1 MVAVLRATESA
12 SLFQQI
18 IGRGLRLYDNK
29 ADCLVLDYANNIERH
44 GLQKDLFTPDIKAYK
59 KKNQPCLAL
68 IVHCAELLTNFQRVQ
83 TRIT

>member
-44 GLQKDLFTPDIKAYK
+44 GLQKIYLRLILKRIR
-59 KKNQPCLAL
+59 KKNQLCLAL
-68 IVHCAELLTNFQRVQ
+68 IVHCAELLTNFSKASKHG
-83 TRIT
+83 